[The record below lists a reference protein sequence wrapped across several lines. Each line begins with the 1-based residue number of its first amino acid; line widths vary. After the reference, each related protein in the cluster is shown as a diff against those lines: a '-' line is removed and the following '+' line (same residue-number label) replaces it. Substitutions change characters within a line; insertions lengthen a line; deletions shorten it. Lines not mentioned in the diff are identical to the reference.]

1 MAPSVNINRLAAI
14 RQVLATGIATTPFPP
29 PWPAVRPCRVHGG
42 KSRPCGQLAR
52 RRNVGDVAAAI
63 RQVLATGLADYD
75 GPRHS
80 DAHRIGTAC
89 ERQPSG
95 RDPVGAGHGVAAM
108 LVRATE

>member
-63 RQVLATGLADYD
+63 RQVLATGLRPCWSEPPSSLWDTVSHKLL
-75 GPRHS
+75 RHP
-80 DAHRIGTAC
+80 ARHR
-89 ERQPSG
+89 
-95 RDPVGAGHGVAAM
+95 
-108 LVRATE
+108 L